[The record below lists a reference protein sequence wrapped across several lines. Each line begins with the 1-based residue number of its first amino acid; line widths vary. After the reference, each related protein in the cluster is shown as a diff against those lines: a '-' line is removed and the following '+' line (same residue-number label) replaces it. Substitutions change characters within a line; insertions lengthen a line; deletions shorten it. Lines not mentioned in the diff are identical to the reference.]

1 MIATHTYRAVILAA
15 ANAPYL
21 YSLKVYFVSIIA
33 SCTHFK
39 RLACYFSL
47 KVGSFNRQCTSLKA
61 VVAL

>member
-1 MIATHTYRAVILAA
+1 MIAWVPALVWYVTDTYQAVILTA

-47 KVGSFNRQCTSLKA
+47 KVGSFSI
-61 VVAL
+61 

>member
-1 MIATHTYRAVILAA
+1 MIAWVPALVWYVTDTYQAVILAA

-39 RLACYFSL
+39 RLACYLSL
-47 KVGSFNRQCTSLKA
+47 KVGSFSI
-61 VVAL
+61 